1 MDRIA
6 LTDMRTAIDHN
17 DRQFLERLHRL
28 GEGSVQD
35 LCEELGV
42 TATAVRQRLVRL
54 QGAGL
59 VNRRTERAGRGRPH
73 HVYSV
78 TQGALQQLGDNY
90 SELASILWHEMKSIE
105 EPDVRE
111 RVVGRIRD
119 AFIRRYG
126 EVVTGVS
133 LPQRMEQLRDALVA
147 HGFDVEVDDS
157 RELPVLRENSCPYH
171 ELAQTD
177 SLICEL
183 EQQVFQEVLGA
194 PVSLTECCLDGH
206 NCCEFQTG
214 ERTLEQS
221 PRESVA

>member
-1 MDRIA
+1 
-6 LTDMRTAIDHN
+6 MRTAIDHN

-59 VNRRTERAGRGRPH
+59 VNRRTEHAGRGRPH

-90 SELASILWHEMKSIE
+90 SELASILWHEMTSIE
-105 EPDVRE
+105 EPEVRE

-126 EVVTGVS
+126 EVVTADS
-133 LPQRMEQLRDALVA
+133 LPRRMEQLKDALVA

-171 ELAQTD
+171 ELAQAD

-183 EQQVFQEVLGA
+183 EQQVFQQVLGA
-194 PVSLTECCLDGH
+194 PVNLTECCLDGH

-214 ERTLEQS
+214 EPNLERS